1 MNIVTNIV
9 ILLHFHSNERR
20 VNDRFD
26 ENEK

>member
-9 ILLHFHSNERR
+9 ILLHFHPKERR